1 MNFWKDLPKPFFVQA
16 PMDDVTDTV
25 FRQIIAMCGAPDVF
39 FTEFTNTDGMCSKG
53 RKHVEHRLFYT
64 ETERPLVAQIW
75 GNKPENY
82 TKTVA
87 ILKEKKFDG
96 VDINMGCPVKDV
108 VKRGECSALINN
120 HELVG
125 KLIQAT
131 IDAAGNDM
139 PVSVKS
145 RIGVKKIQT
154 EEWYSFLLSFP
165 LAAIIVHGRTTDE
178 QSKVPA
184 HWDEIG
190 KVVEL
195 RDKLNPDVLI
205 IGNGDVKSRED
216 GLEKVKTYG
225 LDGIMIGRGIFD
237 NLWIFNKDRKVEDI
251 TAKEKLDMMQ
261 KHIELFTA
269 TWGPKKNYEI
279 LKKFFKIYVSGLP
292 NATEIR
298 THLMQIHSP
307 QETMDYIKTMVY

>member
-25 FRQIIAMCGAPDVF
+25 FRQIIALCGKPDVF

-53 RKHVEHRLFYT
+53 RKHVEHRLYYT
-64 ETERPLVAQIW
+64 EKERPLVAQIW

-87 ILKEKKFDG
+87 ILKEMKFDG
-96 VDINMGCPVKDV
+96 IDINMGCPVKDV
-108 VKRGECSALINN
+108 VRRGECSALIGN
-120 HELVG
+120 HELAG

-131 IDAAGNDM
+131 IDAAGDT
-139 PVSVKS
+139 PVSVKT
-145 RIGVKKIQT
+145 RIGIKNIQT
-154 EEWYSFLLSFP
+154 EEWFSFLLQFK
-165 LAAIIVHGRTTDE
+165 LATITVHGRTVAE

-190 KVVEL
+190 KVAEL
-195 RDKLNPDVLI
+195 RNKLNPDVLI
-205 IGNGDVKSRED
+205 VGNGDVKSREE
-216 GLEKVKTYG
+216 GLEKAAVYG

-237 NLWIFNKDRKVEDI
+237 NLWIFNKDTKVEDI
-251 TAKEKLDMMQ
+251 SPKDKLDMMQ
-261 KHIELFTA
+261 KHIELFTT
-269 TWGPKKNYEI
+269 TWGQKKNYEI

-298 THLMQIHSP
+298 TQLMQIHNP